1 MPYIIGI
8 VAIAIA
14 TIFAVPALK
23 GPINRY
29 RLEANEKLNAEYVV
43 DNYKIEYV
51 KMNENRGK
59 LAKAISDYNVEIK
72 VVTKKIA
79 NASSKVDA
87 AKSILKQVGTTNM
100 QEFNRAKNAYELA
113 KTELDNYTVMTNT
126 YAIALKKLQ
135 KSLSIVDSNMAKA
148 KLNIDTLAAKKT
160 MLDTIK
166 SVNKSIENITG
177 IGDMDLA
184 VNVEK
189 LDDESLRESIKL
201 EAFEAADKT
210 MPDMSEAEAKAY
222 LQNLK

>member
-14 TIFAVPALK
+14 TMFAVPALK

-59 LAKAISDYNVEIK
+59 LVKAISDYNVEIK

-100 QEFNRAKNAYELA
+100 QEFNRAKNAYELV
-113 KTELDNYTVMTNT
+113 KTELDNYIVMTNT

-201 EAFEAADKT
+201 EAFEAADKS
-210 MPDMSEAEAKAY
+210 MSDMSEAEAKAY

>member
-14 TIFAVPALK
+14 TMFAVPALK

-59 LAKAISDYNVEIK
+59 LVKAISDYNVEIK

-113 KTELDNYTVMTNT
+113 KTELDNYIVMTNT

-201 EAFEAADKT
+201 EAFEAADKS
-210 MPDMSEAEAKAY
+210 MSDMSEAEAKAY